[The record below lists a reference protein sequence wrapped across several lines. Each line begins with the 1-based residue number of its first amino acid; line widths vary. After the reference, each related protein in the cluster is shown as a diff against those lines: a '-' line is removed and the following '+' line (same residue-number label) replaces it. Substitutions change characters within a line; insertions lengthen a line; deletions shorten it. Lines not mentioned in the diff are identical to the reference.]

1 MVYLVAALSAIS
13 IVSASQDS
21 YPGISEK
28 IYGSE
33 APKFQQY
40 STLGSKSIKLWI
52 SDASAEKGRAIR
64 VTKDTYLREHCVD
77 EFLGLQAFNDYNI
90 QNALE
95 LAKYEFCSVPEAPV
109 KIREYKIEPNLR
121 CPDQTPNDGDAGN
134 AAAAKWIRLDCKFT
148 HSGSDEEPFYASRL
162 GHKRSYIMQLNGMS
176 KLGLMAYNFL
186 GQTPSQEYFRNR
198 VMCDEGHIYIDAQ
211 IKECTGL
218 LRSWINIENA
228 FTRMAEAEITKNSD
242 LARPEE
248 EPTDLQADNQAA
260 DKQDGGMSTTTI
272 LLIAGGAVAVLAVGF
287 GAWYMMS
294 SSKGSKV
301 SRKSTENGRLSRQNP
316 RAKTAYESQKS
327 SALPSKPSESSN

>member
-1 MVYLVAALSAIS
+1 MAYLVAALSAIS

-40 STLGSKSIKLWI
+40 SSLGSKSIKLWL

-64 VTKDTYLREHCVD
+64 VTKETYFREGCVD
-77 EFLGLQAFNDYNI
+77 EFLGLQAFDDYNI

-109 KIREYKIEPNLR
+109 KIGEYKIEPKLK
-121 CPDQTPNDGDAGN
+121 CPDETPDDGETGN

-162 GHKRSYIMQLNGMS
+162 GHKRSYVMQLNGPS
-176 KLGLMAYNFL
+176 KLTLMAYNFF
-186 GQTPSQEYFRNR
+186 GETPSQEYFRNR
-198 VMCDEGHIYIDAQ
+198 VMCDEGHKNIEAQ
-211 IKECTGL
+211 MKECAGL

-228 FTRMAEAEITKNSD
+228 FTRMAEAKITKNSD

-248 EPTDLQADNQAA
+248 EPTDLQADNQAT

-272 LLIAGGAVAVLAVGF
+272 LLIAGGAVAVLAIGF

-294 SSKGSKV
+294 STKGSKV
-301 SRKSTENGRLSRQNP
+301 SRKSTENGQLSRQNA
-316 RAKTAYESQKS
+316 RSKTARESQRS
-327 SALPSKPSESSN
+327 SALPSKPSQSSN